1 MTSLDHLF
9 VEMKIAGKQSLL
21 ILLHKDGTINR
32 TGNGTIHI
40 DKNLFIGVT
49 DTAGILQELTGLI
62 TTDFEG
68 ALNKVFDLPE
78 KKGDVC
84 SLEIAMA
91 EGKET
96 KGIKFI
102 YGTKSVGPPQEIK
115 DFVLRAVALTDPW
128 YLQQQ
133 KAVPQPA
140 KKWWQFW
147 K

>member
-1 MTSLDHLF
+1 MAPLDHLLI
-9 VEMKIAGKQSLL
+9 EMKIAGKQSLL

-32 TGNGTIHI
+32 MGNGTAHV
-40 DKNLFIGVT
+40 DKNFFIGVT
-49 DTAGILQELTGLI
+49 DTVDILQELTSSI
-62 TTDFEG
+62 TPDFEN

-78 KKGDVC
+78 KKGATC
-84 SLEIAMA
+84 SLEIVMA
-91 EGKET
+91 DGKET

-115 DFVLRAVALTDPW
+115 DFVLKAVALTDPW

-133 KAVPQPA
+133 KATPKPV
-140 KKWWQFW
+140 KKWWRFW

>member
-1 MTSLDHLF
+1 MTSLDHLL
-9 VEMKIAGKQSLL
+9 VEMKIAEQQSLL

-32 TGNGTIHI
+32 MGNGTTQI
-40 DKNLFIGVT
+40 DKNFFIGITETV
-49 DTAGILQELTGLI
+49 GMLQELVGLI
-62 TTDFEG
+62 TTDFEA

-84 SLEIAMA
+84 SLEIVMA
-91 EGKET
+91 DEKET

-102 YGTKSVGPPQEIK
+102 YGIKSVGPPQEIK
-115 DFVLRAVALTDPW
+115 DFVLRAIELTNPW
-128 YLQQQ
+128 FQQQQ
-133 KAVPQPA
+133 KIAPKPA